1 LIRIFKNDIELY
13 ESQLSIESFIEIEYL
28 VSADNRKKE
37 KIWPKLSQMFALNHI
52 YRYSSCM
59 KPLS

>member
-28 VSADNRKKE
+28 VSADNRKNIFLGVLRNGIAPFVPKE
-37 KIWPKLSQMFALNHI
+37 T
-52 YRYSSCM
+52 
-59 KPLS
+59 